1 MNYRQN
7 KLYLRISV
15 QYNQIFSN
23 EINLLKNLTS
33 SDVITKFSKIQY
45 DLFDSY
51 LKDEIDKEY
60 YNLLNEKILELEKN
74 NNNNYK
80 DN

>member
-1 MNYRQN
+1 MND
-7 KLYLRISV
+7 K
-15 QYNQIFSN
+15 
-23 EINLLKNLTS
+23 
-33 SDVITKFSKIQY
+33 TKFSEIQY

-51 LKDEIDKEY
+51 LKDKINNEHYK
-60 YNLLNEKILELEKN
+60 LLNEKILELEKKNNN

>member
-1 MNYRQN
+1 MND
-7 KLYLRISV
+7 K
-15 QYNQIFSN
+15 
-23 EINLLKNLTS
+23 
-33 SDVITKFSKIQY
+33 TKFSKIQY

-51 LKDEIDKEY
+51 LKDEIDKED
-60 YNLLNEKILELEKN
+60 YNLLNEKIIELEKKN